1 MAVTNGEI
9 AAIFDQLADLLEVEG
24 EENPFRIRAYRNA
37 ARVIRGLDRNL
48 AQMVAKREDLE
59 ALPRIGHELA
69 AKIREIV
76 ETGRLRTLE
85 RHRRAVP
92 RGLAELLRVP
102 GLGPKRIQRLREQLG
117 IENLRDLEK
126 AAREGRLQKLSGFGA
141 KTEQNIL
148 REIEALDRR
157 TRRFLRAEV
166 EEMAEALRSYLAKQA
181 GVDEVVVA
189 GSYRR
194 WKETVGDLDI
204 LVTAAPNSAVS
215 DAFIAHE
222 AVERVLSHG
231 DTRASV
237 VLRHTGLQVDLR
249 VVPQQSF
256 GAALHYF
263 TGSRAHNIA
272 LRRMARE
279 QGLKINEY
287 GIFRGDRRLGGETEE
302 AIYRQFGM
310 PWITPELREDR
321 GELQAALAGELPE
334 LITLEDLKGDLH
346 CHTTAT
352 DGSASLDEMADA
364 ARALGHQYLAITDHS
379 HHLTVAHGQNAEAVA
394 RQIEAIDAWNARH
407 RGFRLLKGVE
417 VDILDDGRLDLPDQ
431 TLARLDIVVAAIH
444 SEFGLSRTKQT
455 QRLLRAMDNPKV
467 HIIAHPTGRLI
478 GRRPAYDL
486 DIDRVLAHA
495 AGIGVALEI
504 NSQPERLDLNDE
516 LARAAIEQ
524 GVLLAISSDAHST
537 AQLGLLRHGAAQ
549 ARRGWVEAA
558 NVINSR
564 SWTRLR
570 KLLRSR

>member
-48 AQMVAKREDLE
+48 AQMVAKGEDLE

-76 ETGRLRTLE
+76 QTGRLRTLE
-85 RHRRAVP
+85 RHKRAVP
-92 RGLAELLRVP
+92 HGLAELLRVP
-102 GLGPKRIQRLREQLG
+102 GLGPKRIQRLREELG

-126 AAREGRLQKLSGFGA
+126 AAREGKLRQLPGFGA

-166 EEMAEALRSYLAKQA
+166 EEMAEALRDYLAEQA

-204 LVTAAPNSAVS
+204 LVTAAADSKVS

-231 DTRASV
+231 ETRASV

-249 VVPQQSF
+249 VVPAESF

-272 LRRMARE
+272 LRRMARD
-279 QGLKINEY
+279 QGLKVNEY
-287 GIFRGDRRLGGETEE
+287 GLFQGEECLAGETEE
-302 AIYRQFGM
+302 SLYGYFGM

-321 GELQAALAGELPE
+321 GELQAALAGKLPE
-334 LITLEDLKGDLH
+334 LITLDDLKGDLH
-346 CHTTAT
+346 CHTSAT
-352 DGSASLDEMADA
+352 DGNASLDEMANA
-364 ARALGHQYLAITDHS
+364 ARTLGHQYLAITDHS

-394 RQIEAIDAWNARH
+394 RQIEAIDTWNAHH

-417 VDILDDGRLDLPDQ
+417 VDILDDGRLDLPDRI
-431 TLARLDIVVAAIH
+431 LAQLDIVVAAIH
-444 SEFGLSRTKQT
+444 SEFGLSRARQT
-455 QRLLRAMDNPKV
+455 ERLLRAMDNPNV
-467 HIIAHPTGRLI
+467 HVIAHPTGRLI

-486 DIDRVLAHA
+486 DIDRVIAHA
-495 AGIGVALEI
+495 AEVGVALEV

-524 GVLLAISSDAHST
+524 GALLAISSDAHST
-537 AQLGLLRHGAAQ
+537 TQLGLLRHGVAQ
-549 ARRGWVEAA
+549 ARRGWVGARH
-558 NVINSR
+558 VINTR
-564 SWTRLR
+564 PWTELR
-570 KLLRSR
+570 KLLRGR